1 MMRSLALLLL
11 GPALLSAETVLHVSP
26 EGSDRSAGSRAAPL
40 ATVDGARLRLRELR
54 TAGATGPFV
63 VQLSAGVYRMRRAA
77 EFSPE
82 DGGSAESPV
91 TYRAVG
97 GPAILDG
104 GAAVSGWRVLP
115 DGDWE
120 ARLSDLGG
128 VDALWVDGRR
138 ATPAREPDGEWG
150 ALPGPPSETEAA
162 LPDTESWRRP
172 WREQSLRLPPAEAA
186 LLAQLGSEELAE
198 ARLTVVHSWAV
209 SRRRLTGFDS
219 AAGVARMR
227 GKSVTAGNPWKAGQP
242 FILEG
247 VAAGLDTPGEWHLS
261 RLGLLRY
268 RPLPGQDP
276 TKVVAVVPVADRLL
290 RIKGDLA
297 SGRRVEH
304 LSFEGLAFRHTGGG
318 WHESALQA
326 GQSAYSMGAVIEVEA
341 ASAIRLDRCSV
352 AHTGLWAVW
361 LRLGCEDVRVTRT
374 RMSDL
379 GGGGVQVGAGPYNH
393 ITPETRRWHPR
404 RNEVSDCI
412 ITQAGRVNPE
422 AAGVLVCHAADNLV
436 AHNEIADLHY
446 TGVSVGWAWGYHE
459 SLSVRNRIESN
470 HIHHIGQSRLMND
483 LGGIYTLGVSPGTV
497 IRRNHIHHVTS
508 RSAYGWGLYTD
519 EGSSG
524 ILLEENVV
532 RHAKSSGFFQ
542 HYGRENVVRNNI
554 FYRNGA
560 QQVEC
565 SYRPEPHE
573 SFRLER
579 NILVWEKGSRALG
592 GPSWA
597 KLNYRASGNLL
608 FAQGDEATVLGR
620 PASEWLAHRDPAG
633 KVGDPLFVDA
643 EAGDFRLRE
652 GSPALALGFKSFDI
666 RESGVRGE
674 PEWRRLAA
682 DSAAG
687 RAPGCGY

>member
-1 MMRSLALLLL
+1 MFRMLALLFLA
-11 GPALLSAETVLHVSP
+11 PVLSRAETVLHVSP
-26 EGSDRSAGSRAAPL
+26 AGSDRSAGTPAAPL
-40 ATVDGARLRLRELR
+40 ASMDGARLRLRELR
-54 TAGATGPFV
+54 AAGAPGPFV
-63 VQLSAGVYRMRRAA
+63 VQLAAGVYPMRRAV

-82 DGGSAESPV
+82 DGGSPGSPV
-91 TYRAVG
+91 TYRAVDG
-97 GPAILDG
+97 LAILDG
-104 GAAVSGWRVLP
+104 GAIVGDWRVLP
-115 DGDWE
+115 GGDWE
-120 ARLSDLGG
+120 ARLPDVRG

-138 ATPAREPDGEWG
+138 ATPAREPDGDWG
-150 ALPGPPSETEAA
+150 ALPGPPSETEVAP
-162 LPDTESWRRP
+162 PDAQSWRRP
-172 WREQSLRLPPAEAA
+172 WREQSLRLPAAEAA
-186 LLAQLGSEELAE
+186 LLSQLGEEDLAE

-209 SRRRLTGFDS
+209 SRRRLAGFDA

-242 FILEG
+242 LLLEG
-247 VAAGLDTPGEWHLS
+247 LAAALDTPGEWHLS
-261 RLGLLRY
+261 RLGTLRY
-268 RPLPGQDP
+268 RPLPGQEP
-276 TKVVAVVPVADRLL
+276 AKVAAVVPVADRLL

-318 WHESALQA
+318 WHEEALQA

-379 GGGGVQVGAGPYNH
+379 GGGGVQVGAGPYNQ

-404 RNEVSDCI
+404 RNEVTDCI

-459 SLSVRNRIESN
+459 SLSVRNRVESN
-470 HIHHIGQSRLMND
+470 HIHRIGQSRLMND

-497 IRRNHIHHVTS
+497 IRRNHIHHVSS
-508 RSAYGWGLYTD
+508 RSGLGWGLYAD

-524 ILLEENVV
+524 IVLEENVV
-532 RHAKSSGFFQ
+532 RYAKSAGFFQ

-554 FYRNGA
+554 FYRNGT

-573 SFRLER
+573 SFLLER
-579 NILVWEKGSRALG
+579 NILVWERGSRALG

-608 FAQGDEATVLGR
+608 FAEGDAATVLAR
-620 PASEWLAHRDPAG
+620 PASEWLAERDAAG

-643 EAGDFRLRE
+643 AAGDFRLQ
-652 GSPALALGFKSFDI
+652 GDSPALALGFRPFDI

-674 PEWRRLAA
+674 PGWRRLAA